1 MAFLCGKNGCSG
13 FPQQCRPLATKCRG
27 HGFLMRWLRLGTSA
41 TKTCVCV
48 LEKILGT
55 HCCSIR
61 AYCGARVGL
70 AVIQRICHRDRQ
82 AFTWHCNS
90 ASARGSWVVSATPCW
105 LKHAVGGNLKAF
117 WLETAMKRVPKKHV
131 GTVAADVDEPAC
143 TPRSLKRKLS
153 TTSLGSH
160 EVPTLIPNLSYNY

>member
-1 MAFLCGKNGCSG
+1 MSAFGDNVLWAWFADAVAALGQFCNEDMCLRVGK
-13 FPQQCRPLATKCRG
+13 
-27 HGFLMRWLRLGTSA
+27 
-41 TKTCVCV
+41 
-48 LEKILGT
+48 KILGA
-55 HCCSIR
+55 HCRSIC
-61 AYCGARVGL
+61 AYCGARSGL

-90 ASARGSWVVSATPCW
+90 ASAWGSWVVSATPCW

-117 WLETAMKRVPKKHV
+117 WLEAAMKKVPKKHV
-131 GTVAADVDEPAC
+131 GTVAAGVDEPTC

-160 EVPTLIPNLSYNY
+160 EVPTLIPNLFHND

>member
-1 MAFLCGKNGCSG
+1 MSAFGDKVLWAWFSDAVAVAGALLQRRHVFACWKKN
-13 FPQQCRPLATKCRG
+13 
-27 HGFLMRWLRLGTSA
+27 LGA
-41 TKTCVCV
+41 
-48 LEKILGT
+48 

-70 AVIQRICHRDRQ
+70 ADIQRICHRDRQ
-82 AFTWHCNS
+82 AFTWHCSS

-117 WLETAMKRVPKKHV
+117 WLEAAMKRVPKKNV
-131 GTVAADVDEPAC
+131 VTVAGVDEPTS
-143 TPRSLKRKLS
+143 TPRVLKRKSS

-160 EVPTLIPNLSYNY
+160 EALTFLPNLSYND

>member
-1 MAFLCGKNGCSG
+1 MSAFGDKVSWAWFSDAVAALTVLLQRRHVFACWKKKPGAH
-13 FPQQCRPLATKCRG
+13 CR
-27 HGFLMRWLRLGTSA
+27 
-41 TKTCVCV
+41 
-48 LEKILGT
+48 
-55 HCCSIR
+55 SIR
-61 AYCGARVGL
+61 ADCGACVGL
-70 AVIQRICHRDRQ
+70 VVIHRICHSDRQ

-90 ASARGSWVVSATPCW
+90 ASGWGSWVVSATPCW

-160 EVPTLIPNLSYNY
+160 EAPTLIPNLSYKY